1 MLEMSRIKN
10 EDLKRMKKKIP
21 RRKQVRFLLLG
32 IKDKEPTPLSIR
44 RKLVENEPFQRIQ
57 EEAPCPI
64 LSKQ

>member
-10 EDLKRMKKKIP
+10 EDLKRMKKIP
-21 RRKQVRFLLLG
+21 RRKQVRFLLWG